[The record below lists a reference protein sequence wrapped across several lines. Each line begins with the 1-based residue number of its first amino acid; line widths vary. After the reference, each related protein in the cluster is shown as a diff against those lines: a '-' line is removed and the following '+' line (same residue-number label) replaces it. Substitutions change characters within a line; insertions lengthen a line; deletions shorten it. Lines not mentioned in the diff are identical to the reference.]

1 LQKAAAALVKRH
13 DVVGLLTLTYA
24 ETVQVRQ
31 VRKYG
36 ARPATTRT
44 ACTVRVTVQRDAS
57 AIQAVERRLGWRVY
71 GANRPAAALTLEQ
84 AVLAYRDEYLVER
97 GFGRLKGRS
106 LSLTPMYL
114 ADDERATG
122 LIRWLTVGL
131 RVLTLLEGGVRRQL
145 REAGAKLAGLYA
157 GNPKRA
163 TAHPTA
169 ESLLRAF
176 KGLALSFVTVGD
188 QTYRH
193 ITPFSELQY
202 KILRLLAIPSPS
214 QSRRHLL
221 LLG

>member
-1 LQKAAAALVKRH
+1 
-13 DVVGLLTLTYA
+13 
-24 ETVQVRQ
+24 
-31 VRKYG
+31 
-36 ARPATTRT
+36 
-44 ACTVRVTVQRDAS
+44 
-57 AIQAVERRLGWRVY
+57 
-71 GANRPAAALTLEQ
+71 
-84 AVLAYRDEYLVER
+84 
-97 GFGRLKGRS
+97 
-106 LSLTPMYL
+106 MYL